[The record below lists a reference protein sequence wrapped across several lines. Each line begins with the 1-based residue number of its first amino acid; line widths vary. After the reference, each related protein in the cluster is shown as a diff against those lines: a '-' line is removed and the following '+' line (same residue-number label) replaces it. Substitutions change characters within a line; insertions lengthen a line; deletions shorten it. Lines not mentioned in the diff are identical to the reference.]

1 MDWKPPMNEY
11 HGILD
16 VIKDFASELALVAL
30 AVMGATARFIMVP
43 PRASLGAYLR
53 GITLAVCTVWVVN
66 HLGIAAGLSDNLRL
80 ALLGVAAFIADDI
93 LYGLI
98 NVGAR
103 LRTDPK
109 GLIED
114 IKQLFGR

>member
-1 MDWKPPMNEY
+1 MNEY

-16 VIKDFASELALVAL
+16 AIRQFASELALVAL

-66 HLGIAAGLSDNLRL
+66 HIGIATGLSENWRL
-80 ALLGVAAFIADDI
+80 ALLGVAAFLADDI
-93 LYGLI
+93 LFGLV
-98 NVGAR
+98 NVGSR
-103 LRTDPK
+103 LRNDPK

-114 IKQLFGR
+114 IKQLFRR